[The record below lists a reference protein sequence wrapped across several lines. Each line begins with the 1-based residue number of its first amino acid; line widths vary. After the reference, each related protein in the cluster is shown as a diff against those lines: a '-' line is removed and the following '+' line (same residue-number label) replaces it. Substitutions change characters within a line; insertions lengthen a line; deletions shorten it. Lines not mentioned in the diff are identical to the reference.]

1 MKRFFQLFAVLLLVT
16 LLGTACGSAQ
26 LEASPTAEATTLADD
41 TPTTE
46 ETPTD
51 TDTPTTEETP
61 TDTDTPESSPA
72 ADTPTTDTDMA
83 MPDQVTIG
91 IQTSTSTDIIARNQ
105 GFAEEALGI
114 PIEWVEFPSGND
126 AILGLGSGSVDM
138 ALVGS
143 APTASG
149 LSTGVDGEVAWIFGL
164 LGEGE
169 ALVAQGDAGI
179 ESLEDLAGKTV
190 AVPFGSTTHYNMLQ
204 ALRLANLTLDD
215 VDLLDMDPTQ
225 MVAAFER
232 GDIDAGWIWYPALNS
247 MYDAGGVLVS
257 DAGAMADAG
266 FPTSDVL
273 VVSREFGATYPDIVA
288 RYVGAL
294 NQAVAF
300 TEADLDA
307 AAQIMVDVFGL
318 DLEDARISLEVLTR
332 LDADT
337 HLEATYF
344 GTSDA
349 PGAFGDS
356 IYSQA
361 QFLADQ
367 GLITA
372 AEDQDF
378 YLERVNPSYIEMAIA
393 KGYHE

>member
-26 LEASPTAEATTLADD
+26 PETPPAD
-41 TPTTE
+41 TPTT
-46 ETPTD
+46 D
-51 TDTPTTEETP
+51 TAPADTPTTDTAPADTP
-61 TDTDTPESSPA
+61 TTDDASTDTPESSPV

-83 MPDQVTIG
+83 APDQVTIG
-91 IQTSTSTDIIARNQ
+91 IQTSTSTDIIAKNQ
-105 GFAEEALGI
+105 GLAEEALGI
-114 PIEWVEFPSGND
+114 PVEWVEFPSGND

-169 ALVAQGDAGI
+169 ALVAQGDSGI
-179 ESLEDLAGKTV
+179 ASLEDLSGKTV

-204 ALRLANLTLDD
+204 ALGLANLTLDD
-215 VDLLDMDPTQ
+215 VELLDMDPTQ

-232 GDIDAGWIWYPALNS
+232 GDIDAGWIWYPALDS

-257 DAGAMADAG
+257 DAGAMAEAG

-294 NQAVAF
+294 NKAVAF
-300 TEADLDA
+300 AEADLDA
-307 AAQIMVDVFGL
+307 AAQVMVDEFGL
-318 DLEDARISLEVLTR
+318 ELEDARISLEVLNR

-344 GTSDA
+344 GTSDT
-349 PGAFGDS
+349 PGAFADS

-361 QFLADQ
+361 QFLTDQ
-367 GLITA
+367 GLIAA

-378 YLERVNPSYIEMAIA
+378 YQERVNPSYIEMAIE